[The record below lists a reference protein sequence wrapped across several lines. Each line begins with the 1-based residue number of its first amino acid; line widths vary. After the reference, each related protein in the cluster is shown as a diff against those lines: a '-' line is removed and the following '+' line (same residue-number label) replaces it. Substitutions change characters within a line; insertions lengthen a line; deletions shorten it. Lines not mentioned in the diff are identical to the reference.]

1 MRLWILAWVLVAG
14 LGAAERKFPAGVYED
29 DRIQI
34 KAVVYPDRADVKRL
48 LGSDFDGA
56 IIVVDL
62 TVTPL
67 GEEPLDMQREQFQL
81 FSTKDAQRSPP
92 FHPSQLAGR
101 GALVLGQGQA
111 AGGTY
116 VGNNPTGP
124 QIGGIPGMGRRGV
137 PMNNGAGVGSGG
149 AGAVVTENKGMTDTK
164 EDPMLQTLRAKVLP
178 EGKTVKPVSGL
189 LYFGF
194 DGKQKPKD
202 LELFYRG
209 PAGKFAVR
217 FKNQ

>member
-1 MRLWILAWVLVAG
+1 MRLSILALA
-14 LGAAERKFPAGVYED
+14 LILRLDAAERKFPAGVYED

-34 KAVVYPDRADVKRL
+34 KATVYPDRADVKRL
-48 LGSDFDGA
+48 LGSDFDGSV
-56 IIVVDL
+56 IVVEL

-67 GEEPLDMQREQFQL
+67 GDEPLDIQREQFQL

-92 FHPSQLAGR
+92 FHPTQLAGR
-101 GALVLGQGQA
+101 GALVVDVPKA
-111 AGGTY
+111 SVTY

-124 QIGGIPGMGRRGV
+124 SIGGMSIPTRKKK
-137 PMNNGAGVGSGG
+137 GAD
-149 AGAVVTENKGMTDTK
+149 AATTDEPKPTEKKGMTDTK
-164 EDPMLQTLRAKVLP
+164 DDPVLATLREKVFP
-178 EGKTVKPVSGL
+178 EGKTVKPFSGL

-194 DGKQKPKD
+194 DGKQKAKD

-217 FKNQ
+217 FKN

>member
-1 MRLWILAWVLVAG
+1 MRLKLVALALSVG
-14 LGAAERKFPAGVYED
+14 WLAAEKKFPAGVYED

-34 KAVVYPDRADVKRL
+34 KATVYPDRADIKRL

-67 GEEPLDMQREQFQL
+67 GEEPLDIQREQFQL
-81 FSTKDAQRSPP
+81 FSTRDAQRSPP
-92 FHPSQLAGR
+92 FHPAQLAGR
-101 GALVLGQGQA
+101 GALVLGQAPSG
-111 AGGTY
+111 GGTY

-124 QIGGIPGMGRRGV
+124 RIGGLPLGNGGMLGG
-137 PMNNGAGVGSGG
+137 GG
-149 AGAVVTENKGMTDTK
+149 AGGTTVESKGMTDTK
-164 EDPMLQTLRAKVLP
+164 EDPVLKVLKEKVLP
-178 EGKTVKPVSGL
+178 EGKSLQPVSGL

-194 DGKQKPKD
+194 DGKQKAKD

-217 FKNQ
+217 FKN

>member
-1 MRLWILAWVLVAG
+1 MRLKLVALALSVG
-14 LGAAERKFPAGVYED
+14 LLAAEKKFPAGVYED

-34 KAVVYPDRADVKRL
+34 KATVYPDRADIKRL

-67 GEEPLDMQREQFQL
+67 GEEPLDIQREQFQL
-81 FSTKDAQRSPP
+81 FSTRDAQRSPP
-92 FHPSQLAGR
+92 FHPAQLAGR
-101 GALVLGQGQA
+101 GALVLGQAPGG
-111 AGGTY
+111 GGTY

-124 QIGGIPGMGRRGV
+124 RLGGIPLGNGGM
-137 PMNNGAGVGSGG
+137 VGGGGGG
-149 AGAVVTENKGMTDTK
+149 AGAGTSIESKGMTDTK
-164 EDPMLQTLRAKVLP
+164 EDPVLKVLKEKVLP
-178 EGKTVKPVSGL
+178 EGKSLKPVSGL

-194 DGKQKPKD
+194 DGKQKAKD

-217 FKNQ
+217 FKN

>member
-1 MRLWILAWVLVAG
+1 MRLSILALA
-14 LGAAERKFPAGVYED
+14 LILRLDAAERKFPAGVYED

-34 KAVVYPDRADVKRL
+34 KATVYPDRADVKRL
-48 LGSDFDGA
+48 LGSDFDGSV
-56 IIVVDL
+56 IVVEL

-67 GEEPLDMQREQFQL
+67 GDEPLDIQREQFQL

-92 FHPSQLAGR
+92 FHPTQLAGR
-101 GALVLGQGQA
+101 GALVVDVPKA
-111 AGGTY
+111 SVTY

-124 QIGGIPGMGRRGV
+124 SIGGMSIPTRKKKKDGDAASSEL
-137 PMNNGAGVGSGG
+137 PKPL
-149 AGAVVTENKGMTDTK
+149 EKKGMTDSK
-164 EDPMLQTLRAKVLP
+164 DDPVLATLREKVFP
-178 EGKTVKPVSGL
+178 EGKTVKPFSGL

-194 DGKQKPKD
+194 DGKQKAKD

-217 FKNQ
+217 FKN

>member
-1 MRLWILAWVLVAG
+1 MRLSILALA
-14 LGAAERKFPAGVYED
+14 LILRLDAAERKFPAGVYED

-34 KAVVYPDRADVKRL
+34 KATVYPDPADVKRL
-48 LGSDFDGA
+48 LGSDFDGSV
-56 IIVVDL
+56 IVVEL

-67 GEEPLDMQREQFQL
+67 GDEPLDIQREQFQL

-92 FHPSQLAGR
+92 FHPTQLAGR
-101 GALVLGQGQA
+101 GSLVVSVPQPSV
-111 AGGTY
+111 TY

-124 QIGGIPGMGRRGV
+124 SIGGVGIPKKNR
-137 PMNNGAGVGSGG
+137 
-149 AGAVVTENKGMTDTK
+149 GAVGGGVADAKVPENKGMTDTK
-164 EDPMLQTLRAKVLP
+164 EDPVLLTLREKVLP
-178 EGKTVKPVSGL
+178 EGKTVKPFSGL

-194 DGKQKPKD
+194 DGKQKAKD

-217 FKNQ
+217 FKN

>member
-1 MRLWILAWVLVAG
+1 MRLSILALA
-14 LGAAERKFPAGVYED
+14 LILRLDAAERKFPAGVYED

-34 KAVVYPDRADVKRL
+34 KATVYPDPADVKRL
-48 LGSDFDGA
+48 LGSDFDGSV
-56 IIVVDL
+56 IVVEL

-67 GEEPLDMQREQFQL
+67 GDEPLDIQREQFQL

-92 FHPSQLAGR
+92 FHPTQLAGR
-101 GALVLGQGQA
+101 GSLVVTVQQPSV
-111 AGGTY
+111 TY

-124 QIGGIPGMGRRGV
+124 RIGGIGIPRKK
-137 PMNNGAGVGSGG
+137 
-149 AGAVVTENKGMTDTK
+149 GAVGGGGGGDAKVAENKGMTDTK
-164 EDPMLQTLRAKVLP
+164 EDPVLLTLREKVFP
-178 EGKTVKPVSGL
+178 EGKTVKPFSGL

-194 DGKQKPKD
+194 DGKQKAKD

-217 FKNQ
+217 FNN

>member
-1 MRLWILAWVLVAG
+1 MRLSILALA
-14 LGAAERKFPAGVYED
+14 LILRLDAAERKFPAGVYED

-34 KAVVYPDRADVKRL
+34 KATVYPDRADVKRL
-48 LGSDFDGA
+48 LGSDFDGSV
-56 IIVVDL
+56 IVVEL

-67 GEEPLDMQREQFQL
+67 GDEPLDIQREQFQL

-92 FHPSQLAGR
+92 FHPTQLAGR
-101 GALVLGQGQA
+101 GALVVDVPQA
-111 AGGTY
+111 SVTY

-124 QIGGIPGMGRRGV
+124 RIGGMAIPTRKKK
-137 PMNNGAGVGSGG
+137 GADG
-149 AGAVVTENKGMTDTK
+149 ATTDQPKATEKKGMTDTND
-164 EDPMLQTLRAKVLP
+164 DPVLATLREKVFP
-178 EGKTVKPVSGL
+178 EGKTVKPFRGL

-194 DGKQKPKD
+194 DGKQKAKD

-217 FKNQ
+217 FKN

>member
-1 MRLWILAWVLVAG
+1 MRLSIPAFPLPLVLCAVA

-29 DRIQI
+29 DRIQV
-34 KAVVYPDRADVKRL
+34 KATVYPDRADIKRL

-67 GEEPLDMQREQFQL
+67 GEEPLDIQREQFQL
-81 FSTKDAQRSPP
+81 FSSRDAQRSPP
-92 FHPSQLAGR
+92 FHPAQLAGR
-101 GALVLGQGQA
+101 GALVLGQVASG
-111 AGGTY
+111 GGTY

-124 QIGGIPGMGRRGV
+124 RIGGLPLGNGGMLGGGGS
-137 PMNNGAGVGSGG
+137 NGGTSVES
-149 AGAVVTENKGMTDTK
+149 KGMTDTK
-164 EDPMLQTLRAKVLP
+164 EDPVLKVLKEKVLP
-178 EGKTVKPVSGL
+178 EGKSLKPVSGL

-194 DGKQKPKD
+194 DGKQKAKD

-217 FKNQ
+217 FKN

>member
-1 MRLWILAWVLVAG
+1 MRLIILAFALILR

-34 KAVVYPDRADVKRL
+34 KATVYPDRADVQRL
-48 LGSDFDGA
+48 LGSDFDGSV
-56 IIVVDL
+56 IVVEL

-67 GEEPLDMQREQFQL
+67 GDEPLDIQREHFQL

-92 FHPSQLAGR
+92 FHPTQLAGR
-101 GALVLGQGQA
+101 GALVVNVPEA
-111 AGGTY
+111 SVTY

-124 QIGGIPGMGRRGV
+124 RIGGMSIPTRKKK
-137 PMNNGAGVGSGG
+137 GG
-149 AGAVVTENKGMTDTK
+149 EATAEPKAPEKEKKEGMTDSK
-164 EDPMLQTLRAKVLP
+164 EDPVLATLREKVFP
-178 EGKTVKPVSGL
+178 EGKTVKPFSGL

-194 DGKQKPKD
+194 DGKQKAKD

-217 FKNQ
+217 FKN

>member
-1 MRLWILAWVLVAG
+1 MRLTLLALALSLG
-14 LGAAERKFPAGVYED
+14 LLAAERKFPAGVYED

-34 KAVVYPDRADVKRL
+34 KATVYPDRADVKRL

-56 IIVVDL
+56 IILVEL

-67 GEEPLDMQREQFQL
+67 GEEPLDIQREHFQL
-81 FSTKDAQRSPP
+81 FSTRDAQRSPP
-92 FHPSQLAGR
+92 FHPAQLAGR
-101 GALVLGQGQA
+101 GALVLGQGQGG
-111 AGGTY
+111 GGTY

-124 QIGGIPGMGRRGV
+124 RIGGILGGG
-137 PMNNGAGVGSGG
+137 GSNTGSS
-149 AGAVVTENKGMTDTK
+149 VESKGMTDTK
-164 EDPMLQTLRAKVLP
+164 EDPVLQVLKEKVLP
-178 EGKTVKPVSGL
+178 EGKSLKPVSGF

-194 DGKQKPKD
+194 DGKQKAKD

-217 FKNQ
+217 FKN

>member
-1 MRLWILAWVLVAG
+1 MRLSILALA
-14 LGAAERKFPAGVYED
+14 LILRLDAAERKFPAGVYED

-34 KAVVYPDRADVKRL
+34 KATVYPDRADVKRL
-48 LGSDFDGA
+48 LGSDFDGSV
-56 IIVVDL
+56 IVVEL

-67 GEEPLDMQREQFQL
+67 GDEPLDIQREQFQL

-92 FHPSQLAGR
+92 FHPTQLAGR
-101 GALVLGQGQA
+101 GALVVDVPKA
-111 AGGTY
+111 SVTY

-124 QIGGIPGMGRRGV
+124 SIGGMSIPTRKKKKDGDV
-137 PMNNGAGVGSGG
+137 ASSEVSKPP
-149 AGAVVTENKGMTDTK
+149 EKKGMTDSK
-164 EDPMLQTLRAKVLP
+164 DDPVLATLREKVFP
-178 EGKTVKPVSGL
+178 EGKTVKPFSGL

-194 DGKQKPKD
+194 DGKQKAKD

-217 FKNQ
+217 FKN

>member
-1 MRLWILAWVLVAG
+1 MRLSILALA
-14 LGAAERKFPAGVYED
+14 LILRLDAAERKFPAGVYED

-34 KAVVYPDRADVKRL
+34 KATVYPDRADVKRL
-48 LGSDFDGA
+48 LGSDFDGSV
-56 IIVVDL
+56 IVVEL

-67 GEEPLDMQREQFQL
+67 GDEPLDIQREQFQL

-92 FHPSQLAGR
+92 FHPTQLAGR
-101 GALVLGQGQA
+101 GALVVDVPKA
-111 AGGTY
+111 SVTY

-124 QIGGIPGMGRRGV
+124 SIGGMSIPTRKKKKDGDATSSEV
-137 PMNNGAGVGSGG
+137 SKPP
-149 AGAVVTENKGMTDTK
+149 EKKGMTDSK
-164 EDPMLQTLRAKVLP
+164 DDPVLATLREKVFP
-178 EGKTVKPVSGL
+178 EGKTVKPFSGL

-194 DGKQKPKD
+194 DGKQKAKD

-217 FKNQ
+217 FKN

>member
-1 MRLWILAWVLVAG
+1 MRLSIPALPLPLVLCAVV

-34 KAVVYPDRADVKRL
+34 KATVYPDRADIKRL

-67 GEEPLDMQREQFQL
+67 GEEPLDIQREQFQL
-81 FSTKDAQRSPP
+81 FSTRDAQRSPP
-92 FHPSQLAGR
+92 FHPAQLAGR
-101 GALVLGQGQA
+101 GALVLGQAPGG
-111 AGGTY
+111 GGTY

-124 QIGGIPGMGRRGV
+124 RLGGIPLGNGGMV
-137 PMNNGAGVGSGG
+137 GG
-149 AGAVVTENKGMTDTK
+149 AGAGAGTSLESKGMTDTK
-164 EDPMLQTLRAKVLP
+164 EHPVLKVLKEKVLP
-178 EGKTVKPVSGL
+178 EGKSLKPVSGL

-194 DGKQKPKD
+194 DGKQKAKD

-217 FKNQ
+217 FKN